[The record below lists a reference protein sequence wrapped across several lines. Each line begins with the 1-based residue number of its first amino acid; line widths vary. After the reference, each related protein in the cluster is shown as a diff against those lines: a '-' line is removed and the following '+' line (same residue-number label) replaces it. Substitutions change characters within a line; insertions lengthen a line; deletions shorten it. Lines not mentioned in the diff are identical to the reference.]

1 MRHIAALGPGFVA
14 GFADQKSGVYAE
26 IILSSTFWIS
36 RCSGFVVG
44 TETTSLPLH
53 FYVADSSLTSVAG
66 KATNESGLRGQFAIT
81 LVTTGKVS
89 GTGQ

>member
-1 MRHIAALGPGFVA
+1 MRHIAALSPGFVA

-44 TETTSLPLH
+44 TETTSLPH
-53 FYVADSSLTSVAG
+53 FFLAAGLPQTKLAD
-66 KATNESGLRGQFAIT
+66 KATNESGLRSQLGIT
-81 LVTTGKVS
+81 LEATGKVS

>member
-36 RCSGFVVG
+36 RCSGFVVS
-44 TETTSLPLH
+44 TETTSFPLLFLAAGLPQTKL
-53 FYVADSSLTSVAG
+53 AD
-66 KATNESGLRGQFAIT
+66 KAINESGLRSQFENT
-81 LVTTGKVS
+81 LEATGKVS